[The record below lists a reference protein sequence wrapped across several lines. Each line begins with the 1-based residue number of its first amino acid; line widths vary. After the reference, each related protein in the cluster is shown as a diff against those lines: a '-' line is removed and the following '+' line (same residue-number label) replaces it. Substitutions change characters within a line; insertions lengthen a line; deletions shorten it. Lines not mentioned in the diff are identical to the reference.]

1 MSGDETKIES
11 DFLEQAKFF
20 SDRQIYR
27 RRPKKAGDVIN
38 KLMART
44 GYNQNEAI
52 LNLQSDWESVLSDK
66 LRTKSRVLKIR
77 RGCLEVIVSSS
88 ILNQE
93 FNFQKKQ
100 LIRKMNQTP
109 TGKSIKDIRFQV
121 GEV

>member
-38 KLMART
+38 KLMARK
-44 GYNQNEAI
+44 GYNQNESI
-52 LNLQSDWESVLSDK
+52 LNLQADWESVLNEK
-66 LRTKSRVLKIR
+66 LKNKSRVLKIR
-77 RGCLEVIVSSS
+77 RGCLEVIVGSS

-93 FNFQKKQ
+93 FNFQKKNF
-100 LIRKMNQTP
+100 IRKMKQTP
-109 TGKSIKDIRFQV
+109 SGKNIKDIRFQV